1 MTELDDLAR
10 RLADVA
16 VAAATAV
23 AGPVRDAFRAGV
35 AVDYKRDHHDPVTV
49 HDRLAEERIREHL
62 TAEVPDSVVVG
73 EETGASGV
81 GGRVRWYVDP
91 IDGTANFAAGLAFF
105 CTSIG
110 AVVDDRIVAGAIVDP
125 VAGTVFRADTTTS
138 TCDGEP
144 LHARGVTEEERALL
158 ITGYPNAR
166 DLARDGEQ
174 GLTHYAELVT
184 SFATVRRPGSSA
196 LSIAH
201 VAAGWTDAA
210 LGTSVSA
217 WDICAAQ
224 LILTM
229 AGGVYVPFGGDG
241 GWDQPAYLAH
251 SRDLKPVA
259 LRRFVDRHQGGTA

>member
-10 RLADVA
+10 RLADVG

-23 AGPVRDAFRAGV
+23 AEPLREAFRTGV
-35 AVDYKRDHHDPVTV
+35 TVDYKRDHHDPVTV
-49 HDRLAEERIREHL
+49 HDRRAEEQIREHL
-62 TAEVPDSVVVG
+62 TTAVPDSVVVG
-73 EETGASGV
+73 EETGASGA
-81 GGRVRWYVDP
+81 GRVRWYVDP

-110 AVVDDRIVAGAIVDP
+110 AVVDDVIVAGAIVDP
-125 VAGTVFRADTTTS
+125 VGGTVFRADTTSS
-138 TCDGEP
+138 TCNGQP
-144 LHARGVTEEERALL
+144 LRAAGVTDEERALL

-166 DLARDGEQ
+166 DIARDGEQ
-174 GLTHYAELVT
+174 GLARYAELVT

-201 VAAGWTDAA
+201 VAAGWADAA

-224 LILTM
+224 LILTG

-251 SRDLKPVA
+251 SRDLKPMA
-259 LRRFVDRHQGGTA
+259 LSRFVERHQGGTA